1 MIEEINMRNSMLVLV
16 SLSLYV
22 CTSLHGH
29 PGHGEHAQG
38 YSDYIARAHGGILGF
53 FHDDAELH
61 VQQTYHIARRFER
74 PTEIF
79 AATMT
84 QMSRA
89 EIEALFVQD
98 CEEYRDDNHIISAHA
113 HGDGLLRI
121 VSFNVRLWTDVSWH
135 DRFDE
140 AWSVIAQLNPD
151 ILVLQEVALGERT
164 MCVEEKLRSLG
175 FCLSDDWIEQQTYS
189 FDAGAHRLTNLIA
202 ARMPIRAS
210 AKKFEHDALGYVRAE
225 VCLPSGMTVVM
236 YGTHLDVS
244 DGTEN
249 IRLREMHELLTR
261 AVQDIQE
268 KKQVIIAGDL
278 NSIDMSAYDLTNSQ
292 GVMVSDLMAL
302 QYRMYHGGTEEV
314 APQLAAS
321 LWKSVGFVDS
331 FALADQSAPLWTSWW
346 GGRTDY
352 VLCSPQLKQM
362 IHGNYVYYT
371 SVSDH
376 LPIIVDLI
384 TV

>member
-1 MIEEINMRNSMLVLV
+1 MHKSILLVV
-16 SLSLYV
+16 SSVSLYV
-22 CTSLHGH
+22 CTSLYGH
-29 PGHGEHAQG
+29 PGHGEHTQG
-38 YSDYIARAHGGILGF
+38 YHDYIAKAHGGILGF

-61 VQQTYHIARRFER
+61 ARQVYHITRRFEQS
-74 PTEIF
+74 TEAF
-79 AATMT
+79 AAAM
-84 QMSRA
+84 MRMNRSA
-89 EIEALFVQD
+89 IGALFVED
-98 CEEYRDDNHIISAHA
+98 CAAHGDDNHIIPAHA
-113 HGDGLLRI
+113 RGDGLLRI
-121 VSFNVRLWTDVSWH
+121 VSFNVRLWTDVTSQ

-140 AWSVIAQLNPD
+140 TWGVIAELNPD

-164 MCVEEKLRSLG
+164 ACIADKLRSLG
-175 FCLSDDWIEQQTYS
+175 FCLSDDWIQHQAYS

-202 ARMPIRAS
+202 TRMSIKAS
-210 AKKFEHDALGYVRAE
+210 AKNFEHDALGYVRAE
-225 VCLPSGMTVVM
+225 VRLASGMTVVV

-249 IRLREMHELLTR
+249 IRLREMHELLTC

-278 NSIDMSAYDLTNSQ
+278 NSIDMSGYDMINSQ
-292 GVMVSDLMAL
+292 GVAVRDLMTI
-302 QYRMYHGGTEEV
+302 QYRMYRGGTEEEV
-314 APQLAAS
+314 PQLIANM
-321 LWKSVGFVDS
+321 WKGAGFVDS
-331 FALADQSAPLWTSWW
+331 FALVNQPGPLWTSWW

-352 VLCSPQLKQM
+352 ILCSPQLKQM

-384 TV
+384 VT